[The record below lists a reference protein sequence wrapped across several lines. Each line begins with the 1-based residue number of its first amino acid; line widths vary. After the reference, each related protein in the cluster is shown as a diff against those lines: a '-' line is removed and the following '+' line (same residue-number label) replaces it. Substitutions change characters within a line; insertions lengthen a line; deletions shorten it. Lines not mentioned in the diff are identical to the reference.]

1 MTRKERQDLKAKFF
15 AMTDR
20 QLFAGWRKYSEDQ
33 LKVLFQELEA
43 REKATDFGRKPDSR
57 RSA

>member
-1 MTRKERQDLKAKFF
+1 MTRKERQDLFF

-20 QLFAGWRKYSEDQ
+20 QLFARWRKYSEDQ

-57 RSA
+57 RRS